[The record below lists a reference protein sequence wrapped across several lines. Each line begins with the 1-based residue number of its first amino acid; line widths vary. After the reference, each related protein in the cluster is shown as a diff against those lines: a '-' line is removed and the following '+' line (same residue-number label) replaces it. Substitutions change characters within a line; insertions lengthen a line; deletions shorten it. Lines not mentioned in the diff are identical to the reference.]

1 MEFSAQERV
10 ALSSTTG
17 KCSHS
22 TKTPNLI
29 SKEHVHPDAPM
40 NHQSTAPRRSWALKH
55 GKYLTWG
62 NTSLQTATAP
72 ETPAHTQG
80 RQGAEAQPSR
90 AAFQHGET
98 SAPKAA
104 NTTVWCIVTAQK
116 GKEFCW
122 NLETVFGLGWGKP
135 YPVEARCA
143 LLCTTAGFW
152 ALFGLRFFIVLS
164 WIFHPKGK
172 KILYS
177 RQEHWSNFT
186 YFPPAFKL
194 NTLVPTFHD
203 LRCYTQQMWQ
213 FCLHTKSQRC
223 KTAHWKSMLQ
233 ATGAVLRC
241 RELDCSWAQSHCVS
255 DALLLFRQP

>member
-40 NHQSTAPRRSWALKH
+40 NHQSAAPRRSWALKH

-122 NLETVFGLGWGKP
+122 NSETVFGLGWGKQW
-135 YPVEARCA
+135 RR
-143 LLCTTAGFW
+143 G
-152 ALFGLRFFIVLS
+152 VLS
-164 WIFHPKGK
+164 SAPLLASARFLVCVFLLFWVE
-172 KILYS
+172 Y
-177 RQEHWSNFT
+177 FT
-186 YFPPAFKL
+186 QRGRKCSIHDK
-194 NTLVPTFHD
+194 NIEVISPTFPQH
-203 LRCYTQQMWQ
+203 L
-213 FCLHTKSQRC
+213 S
-223 KTAHWKSMLQ
+223 
-233 ATGAVLRC
+233 
-241 RELDCSWAQSHCVS
+241 
-255 DALLLFRQP
+255 